1 MPILWELRD
10 DIGIA
15 LIDRPERRNA
25 LDAGLCNELRN
36 LLQTYTNLAAV
47 VIGGTGERSF
57 CAGADLGQRKNDAGG
72 LEHGGGDTF
81 RPAFEALLNTIVAY
95 PTPIIAAVN
104 GTALGAGMQLAV
116 ACDLRVVAP
125 NAVFGIPSARLGV
138 VISAANIQR
147 LIGVIGSAAARDILL
162 TARTYDTDTAERFG
176 LVQRRADNALAAA
189 TALAIE
195 IAGLAPLSIRSN
207 KFAIGTIE
215 ATNTPDPLVI
225 AVLNEHEAE
234 AFSSED
240 LREGLAAFSE
250 KRTPKFRGH

>member
-1 MPILWELRD
+1 MPILWEPRD
-10 DIGIA
+10 GIGVA

-25 LDAGLCNELRN
+25 IDADLCNELRN
-36 LLQTYTNLAAV
+36 LLQTNPDLGAV
-47 VIGGTGERSF
+47 VIGGTGDRSF

-81 RPAFEALLNTIVAY
+81 RPAFEALLNEIVTY

-147 LIGVIGSAAARDILL
+147 LMSIIGSSAARDILL
-162 TARTYDTDTAERFG
+162 TARTYDIDEAERYG
-176 LVQRRADNALAAA
+176 LVQRRADNALEVAI
-189 TALAIE
+189 ALAIE
-195 IAGLAPLSIRSN
+195 VASLAPLSIRSN

-215 ATNTPDPLVI
+215 AINTPDLLAI
-225 AVLNEHEAE
+225 AVLNEREAE

>member
-1 MPILWELRD
+1 MPILWEPRD
-10 DIGIA
+10 GIGVA
-15 LIDRPERRNA
+15 LIDRPERRNSI
-25 LDAGLCNELRN
+25 DADLCNELRN
-36 LLQTYTNLAAV
+36 LLQTNPDLGAV
-47 VIGGTGERSF
+47 VIGGTGDRSF

-81 RPAFEALLNTIVAY
+81 RPAFEALLNEIVTY

-147 LIGVIGSAAARDILL
+147 LMSIIGSAAARDILL
-162 TARTYDTDTAERFG
+162 TARTYDIDEAERYG
-176 LVQRRADNALAAA
+176 LVQRRADNALEVAI
-189 TALAIE
+189 ALAIE
-195 IAGLAPLSIRSN
+195 VASLAPLSIRSN

-215 ATNTPDPLVI
+215 ATNTPDLLAI
-225 AVLNEHEAE
+225 AVLNEREAE